1 MRKRDLIALSAIA
14 YFTFSGSA
22 FAYLDPGT
30 GSIILQ
36 GIIGAVA
43 GGLFFART
51 YIDRVKAYFGRHKAA
66 GDVAVDEGQD
76 ETGQSK
82 A

>member
-51 YIDRVKAYFGRHKAA
+51 YIDRVKAYFGRHKGA
-66 GDVAVDEGQD
+66 GDVVVDDSQD
-76 ETGQSK
+76 EAKQSK

>member
-1 MRKRDLIALSAIA
+1 MRKTDLIAISAIA
-14 YFTFSGSA
+14 YFSLSGSA

-51 YIDRVKAYFGRHKAA
+51 YIDRIKAYFGRDKANR
-66 GDVAVDEGQD
+66 DSVVDDGQD
-76 ETGQSK
+76 EAEQSK